1 MTKATTRMSAREAA
15 AKFLAAKSAK
25 GKATV
30 RDYVAACASTSK
42 RVRWGNLLSAIDA
55 NDLARVQAYAA
66 VGEAKREA
74 WAAVKA
80 AEAPAKPK
88 AAPAK
93 PKAKA
98 KAKAAPAK
106 QDAVPDINALA
117 QALASMDETAQA
129 AFLNAFARAR
139 G

>member
-1 MTKATTRMSAREAA
+1 
-15 AKFLAAKSAK
+15 LA
-25 GKATV
+25 
-30 RDYVAACASTSK
+30 
-42 RVRWGNLLSAIDA
+42 
-55 NDLARVQAYAA
+55 
-66 VGEAKREA
+66 
-74 WAAVKA
+74 
-80 AEAPAKPK
+80 AKPK

-93 PKAKA
+93 PKA

>member
-1 MTKATTRMSAREAA
+1 MTNATTRMSAREAA

-25 GKATV
+25 AKTTV

-80 AEAPAKPK
+80 ANAPAKPK
-88 AAPAK
+88 ATPAK
-93 PKAKA
+93 AKS

-106 QDAVPDINALA
+106 QDAAPDINALA

>member
-1 MTKATTRMSAREAA
+1 MTNATTRMSAREAA

-25 GKATV
+25 GKTTV

-80 AEAPAKPK
+80 ANAPAKPK
-88 AAPAK
+88 ATP
-93 PKAKA
+93 AKA

-106 QDAVPDINALA
+106 QDAAPDINALA

>member
-1 MTKATTRMSAREAA
+1 MTNATTRMSAREAA

-66 VGEAKREA
+66 VGCEAEGRTCEA
-74 WAAVKA
+74 
-80 AEAPAKPK
+80 E
-88 AAPAK
+88 
-93 PKAKA
+93 
-98 KAKAAPAK
+98 
-106 QDAVPDINALA
+106 
-117 QALASMDETAQA
+117 
-129 AFLNAFARAR
+129 

>member
-1 MTKATTRMSAREAA
+1 MTNATTRMSAREAA
-15 AKFLAAKSAK
+15 TKFLAAKSAK
-25 GKATV
+25 AKTTV

-80 AEAPAKPK
+80 ANAPAKPK
-88 AAPAK
+88 ATP
-93 PKAKA
+93 AKA

-106 QDAVPDINALA
+106 QDAAPDINALA

>member
-1 MTKATTRMSAREAA
+1 MTNATTRMSAREAA

-25 GKATV
+25 AKTTV

-80 AEAPAKPK
+80 ANAPAKPK
-88 AAPAK
+88 ATP
-93 PKAKA
+93 AKA

-106 QDAVPDINALA
+106 QDAAPDINALA